1 MVEILVKTWA
11 ALVSVLSGLWSILET
26 ALVWVGD
33 VLYTLHV
40 SAPRTEGLLIG
51 IFLTWVFLRRDRHPL
66 LRVLSAPLKLVVD
79 ILDLLWDQLVEVCT
93 DIKSAVAN
101 WVGGVVGWAKQKCI
115 SVWSGLMSRLRSV
128 KERLSKRNSE
138 SESE

>member
-11 ALVSVLSGLWSILET
+11 ALVSVLSGLWGILET
-26 ALVWVGD
+26 AFVWVGD

-51 IFLTWVFLRRDRHPL
+51 IFLTWVFLRRDKHPL

-79 ILDLLWDQLVEVCT
+79 ILDLLWDQLVEVFT
-93 DIKSAVAN
+93 DIKDSIASWIRGATS
-101 WVGGVVGWAKQKCI
+101 WVKQK
-115 SVWSGLMSRLRSV
+115 VTGLWSGLMSGLRSV
-128 KERLSKRNSE
+128 KEKLSKRNSE
-138 SESE
+138 PEAE